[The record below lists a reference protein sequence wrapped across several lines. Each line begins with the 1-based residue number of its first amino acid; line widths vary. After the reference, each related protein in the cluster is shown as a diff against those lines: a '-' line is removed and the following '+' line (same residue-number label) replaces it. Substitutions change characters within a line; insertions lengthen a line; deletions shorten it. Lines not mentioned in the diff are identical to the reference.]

1 MAVVVLSQYWGVSSF
16 AISDLFYASQNLAVI
31 FKVCSASRVNH
42 LPQFFVVVVVH
53 EATQTSRA
61 FFISCFTTF
70 ILRISSNRRL
80 VLGLLKPLSVL
91 FFLQRFYKTNQ
102 SCTDA
107 TGGHFC
113 FFVFLYLH
121 LLFFGGFFFPRAC
134 ECDMSKRCSETR
146 TSTFRLCVYPNL
158 VLSECSSASYFYKHC
173 NSL

>member
-42 LPQFFVVVVVH
+42 LPQFCCCCC
-53 EATQTSRA
+53 SRGYTNISC

-113 FFVFLYLH
+113 FFFISAPFVFL
-121 LLFFGGFFFPRAC
+121 GVFFPQG
-134 ECDMSKRCSETR
+134 
-146 TSTFRLCVYPNL
+146 V
-158 VLSECSSASYFYKHC
+158 
-173 NSL
+173 